1 MAQMNKK
8 DLLLNIQAVGI
19 LAIDLHL
26 FLDTHPEDVAALEE
40 YTKVNA
46 YYRHLKNEYEKH
58 YGPLTS
64 SGTTS
69 FSDQQKWVNDPWP
82 WKRQ

>member
-1 MAQMNKK
+1 MNKK
-8 DLLLNIQAVGI
+8 DLLLNIQAVDI

-26 FLDTHPEDVAALEE
+26 FLDTHPGDAEALAE
-40 YTKVNA
+40 YKKVNA
-46 YYRHLKNEYEKH
+46 YYSQLKSEYEKN

-64 SGTTS
+64 SATKS
-69 FSDQQKWVNDPWP
+69 AIDQERWINDPWP